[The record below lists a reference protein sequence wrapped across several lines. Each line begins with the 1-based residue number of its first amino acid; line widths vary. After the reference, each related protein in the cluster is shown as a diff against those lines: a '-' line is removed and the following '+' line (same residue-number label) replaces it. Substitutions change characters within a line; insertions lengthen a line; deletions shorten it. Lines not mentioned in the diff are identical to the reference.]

1 MGAAPGQG
9 PLTAFTPLAQ
19 TATPSFQS
27 RRSLAWLRRPSAL
40 WATPAMSGRSLTA
53 MAQQLWVWVTAITL
67 AGDPSG
73 GGSSSP
79 LLPLHPLLL
88 GAGS

>member
-9 PLTAFTPLAQ
+9 LLTASTYLAQ
-19 TATPSFQS
+19 TAALSFQS
-27 RRSLAWLRRPSAL
+27 RSQAWPRRPPAI
-40 WATPAMSGRSLTA
+40 WATPAHVWQ
-53 MAQQLWVWVTAITL
+53 MANGNGSADWVWVTPIAL

-73 GGSSSP
+73 RGSSP